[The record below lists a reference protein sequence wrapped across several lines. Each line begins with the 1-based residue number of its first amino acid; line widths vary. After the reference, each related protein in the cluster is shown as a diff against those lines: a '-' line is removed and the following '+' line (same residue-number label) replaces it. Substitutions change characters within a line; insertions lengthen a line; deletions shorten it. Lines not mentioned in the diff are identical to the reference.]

1 MGYTRWYDEDKI
13 LSKLMAFLE
22 KSDDDVRSV
31 VANDLLQIVISE
43 VNSDEIN
50 QKIEFLKTNT
60 YGRYTRW
67 YDNNANLQS
76 AVEIIRCLDVNE
88 RADVILRIIESM
100 IQIFTK
106 GEDYE

>member
-22 KSDDDVRSV
+22 KSDDDVRAI
-31 VANDLLQIVISE
+31 VANDLLQIVINEVHSE
-43 VNSDEIN
+43 AIN
-50 QKIEFLKTNT
+50 QKIEYLKANT
-60 YGRYTRW
+60 YGRYLRW
-67 YDNNANLQS
+67 YDNNANLHS
-76 AVEIIRCLDVNE
+76 AVEIIRGLDTQSRE
-88 RADVILRIIESM
+88 DVILRIIESM